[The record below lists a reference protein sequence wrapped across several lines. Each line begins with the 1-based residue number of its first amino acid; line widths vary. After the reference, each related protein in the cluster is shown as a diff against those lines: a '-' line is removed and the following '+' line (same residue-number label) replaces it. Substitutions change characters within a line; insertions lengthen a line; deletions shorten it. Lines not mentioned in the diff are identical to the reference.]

1 MTIMVYAFFAFFKLC
16 LFNKHA
22 YFMKENRQFLFNFLN
37 FNH

>member
-22 YFMKENRQFLFNFLN
+22 YFMKENRHFFLIF
-37 FNH
+37 